1 MKIKLILP
9 FLILFTALSVA
20 ADKAGDKDME
30 SKKDTESKST
40 EPKVKDNVSI
50 YVVRPGDS
58 LWKISKNFYNTHS
71 IPEGKLCRIQD
82 AYYIVPRWKNPFLGT

>member
-30 SKKDTESKST
+30 SKKRYG
-40 EPKVKDNVSI
+40 VKK
-50 YVVRPGDS
+50 YRTAG
-58 LWKISKNFYNTHS
+58 
-71 IPEGKLCRIQD
+71 
-82 AYYIVPRWKNPFLGT
+82 